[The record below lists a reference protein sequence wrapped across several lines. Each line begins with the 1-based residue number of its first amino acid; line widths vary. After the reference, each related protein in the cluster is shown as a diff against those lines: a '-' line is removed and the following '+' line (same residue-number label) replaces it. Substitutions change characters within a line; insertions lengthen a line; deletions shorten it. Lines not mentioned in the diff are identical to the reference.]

1 MVEDLAASYVALKL
15 ENEILQ
21 AQVKRLVEENAAL
34 QAQIPELQKSG
45 AANEDK
51 SLRKSSEAQKSPE
64 SPELLEPPAA
74 RASQKPWEPSEI
86 TELGRPPE
94 IKEARELSAIRE
106 PRGCPEIKEPR
117 DPSVIRELMG
127 LPEIKESQ
135 KPPETKEPQK
145 PPEIK
150 EPQKP
155 PETKEPQKPPEIKEP
170 QKPPE
175 TKEPQKPPEIKEPQK
190 PPEIKEPQ
198 KPPEIKE
205 PVGPSVITEFRGS
218 PEIKEPCPPPKF
230 KENWEPQEPPEVD
243 ESWEPPGTLESTTAW
258 GLQEPTKAKEA
269 HSPSEFQELSAWK
282 PPAGKEP
289 QEIQKALE
297 YPATQKP
304 QDYDLPAVWDAGPT
318 DTQGT
323 PGTKE
328 LQNSQLHN
336 PTNDEESQKVPE
348 YQETS
353 SQLEPLEYP
362 TTQEPLEPQVPQE
375 PLEPS
380 DAEEFLELSVP
391 EESLE
396 GLIVVETAT
405 ASAFPQANSR
415 LDAVALPLEDPLS
428 FNGDSQ
434 KLSEFLVQLNSYL
447 RTRGYLYPTEAALI
461 SFVGSFFS
469 GEAGRL
475 FQSLADIQSPLLEQF
490 ERFFRVLQ
498 DTFDNPESMEAANH
512 GLPQLRQGEGLVHR
526 YATRFHLIAQELNL
540 DESTFPIQY
549 QEELA
554 SSIQNEL
561 SCTSPATNLSDVII
575 ECVTLEEKTDGKAN
589 SDSSSSEEENGSES
603 PPTENQAVQATS
615 NRPHLSE
622 AERARRREGHLC
634 LYCGHPGH
642 FARDCPVKP
651 HRAQQ
656 AGNMEARR

>member
-21 AQVKRLVEENAAL
+21 AQVKRLLEENAAL

-45 AANEDK
+45 AAKEDEP
-51 SLRKSSEAQKSPE
+51 LRKSSEAQEPPE

-74 RASQKPWEPSEI
+74 RASPKPYD
-86 TELGRPPE
+86 PPE
-94 IKEARELSAIRE
+94 TREPGGTPGIKEPREPSAIRE
-106 PRGCPEIKEPR
+106 PMGGPEIKEPR
-117 DPSVIRELMG
+117 EPSVIRELMG
-127 LPEIKESQ
+127 
-135 KPPETKEPQK
+135 

-155 PETKEPQKPPEIKEP
+155 PEVKEP

-175 TKEPQKPPEIKEPQK
+175 TKESHSPPELQK
-190 PPEIKEPQ
+190 
-198 KPPEIKE
+198 
-205 PVGPSVITEFRGS
+205 
-218 PEIKEPCPPPKF
+218 
-230 KENWEPQEPPEVD
+230 
-243 ESWEPPGTLESTTAW
+243 
-258 GLQEPTKAKEA
+258 
-269 HSPSEFQELSAWK
+269 LSAWK
-282 PPAGKEP
+282 PPAAKEP

-297 YPATQKP
+297 SPATQKP
-304 QDYDLPAVWDAGPT
+304 QASSRGCDLPAVWEAGST

-323 PGTKE
+323 PAIKE

-353 SQLEPLEYP
+353 SQLEPLEHP
-362 TTQEPLEPQVPQE
+362 TNQEPLEPWVPQE
-375 PLEPS
+375 PLDSS

-391 EESLE
+391 EESPE
-396 GLIVVETAT
+396 GLVVVGTAT
-405 ASAFPQANSR
+405 ASAQSR
-415 LDAVALPLEDPLS
+415 LDAVALPLEDPLA

-434 KLSEFLVQLNSYL
+434 KLFEFLVQLNSYL
-447 RTRGYLYPTEAALI
+447 RTRGHLYPTEAALI

-469 GEAGRL
+469 GEVGRL
-475 FQSLADIQSPLLEQF
+475 FQSLADIQSPLGEQF
-490 ERFFRVLQ
+490 ERFFRVIQ
-498 DTFDNPESMEAANH
+498 DTFDNPESMEVANH

-540 DESTFPIQY
+540 DESTFHIQF

-561 SCTSPATNLSDVII
+561 SCPSPATNLSDVII
-575 ECVTLEEKTDGKAN
+575 ECVTLEEKTGGKAD

-656 AGNMEARR
+656 AGNLEARR

>member
-21 AQVKRLVEENAAL
+21 AQVKRLMEENAAL

-45 AANEDK
+45 AAKEDEPF
-51 SLRKSSEAQKSPE
+51 RKSSEAQEPPESPE

-74 RASQKPWEPSEI
+74 RASQKLWEPPEV
-86 TELGRPPE
+86 TESGVPPE
-94 IKEARELSAIRE
+94 IKEPTEPSAIRE
-106 PRGCPEIKEPR
+106 PRGGPEIKEPTEPSAIREPRGGPEIKEPR
-117 DPSVIRELMG
+117 DPSTIRESRG
-127 LPEIKESQ
+127 GPEIKDL
-135 KPPETKEPQK
+135 PE
-145 PPEIK
+145 
-150 EPQKP
+150 
-155 PETKEPQKPPEIKEP
+155 
-170 QKPPE
+170 
-175 TKEPQKPPEIKEPQK
+175 
-190 PPEIKEPQ
+190 
-198 KPPEIKE
+198 
-205 PVGPSVITEFRGS
+205 
-218 PEIKEPCPPPKF
+218 
-230 KENWEPQEPPEVD
+230 
-243 ESWEPPGTLESTTAW
+243 L
-258 GLQEPTKAKEA
+258 
-269 HSPSEFQELSAWK
+269 QELSAWK
-282 PPAGKEP
+282 LPTGKEP

-297 YPATQKP
+297 FPAIQNP
-304 QDYDLPAVWDAGPT
+304 QAFSRGYDLPAVWEAGPT

-323 PGTKE
+323 PAIKE

-348 YQETS
+348 YKETS
-353 SQLEPLEYP
+353 SQLETLGHPA
-362 TTQEPLEPQVPQE
+362 TQEPLEPRVPQE
-375 PLEPS
+375 PLDPS

-396 GLIVVETAT
+396 GLIVAH
-405 ASAFPQANSR
+405 NR
-415 LDAVALPLEDPLS
+415 LEAIVLPLDDPLA
-428 FNGDSQ
+428 FRGDSQ

-447 RTRGYLYPTEAALI
+447 RTRGHLYPTEAALI
-461 SFVGSFFS
+461 RFVGSFFS

-475 FQSLADIQSPLLEQF
+475 FQSLTNIQSPLLEPF
-490 ERFFRVLQ
+490 ERFFRELQ
-498 DTFDNPESMEAANH
+498 DTFANSESMEVANH
-512 GLPQLRQGEGLVHR
+512 GLPQLCQGDGLVHR
-526 YATRFHLIAQELNL
+526 YATHFHLIAQELNL
-540 DESTFPIQY
+540 DASTFRIQF

-561 SCTSPATNLSDVII
+561 SCIRPATNLSDVII
-575 ECVTLEEKTDGKAN
+575 ECVTLEEKTDEKAD

-603 PPTENQAVQATS
+603 PPTENQAVQATN

>member
-21 AQVKRLVEENAAL
+21 AQVKRLMEENAAL

-45 AANEDK
+45 AAKEDEPF
-51 SLRKSSEAQKSPE
+51 RKSSEAQEPPESPE

-74 RASQKPWEPSEI
+74 RASQKLWEPPEV
-86 TELGRPPE
+86 TESGVPPE
-94 IKEARELSAIRE
+94 IKEPTEPSAIRE
-106 PRGCPEIKEPR
+106 PRGGPEIKEPTEPSAIREPRGGPEIKEPR
-117 DPSVIRELMG
+117 DPSTIRESRG
-127 LPEIKESQ
+127 GPEIKESREPSAIRELKGLPEVEGLQ
-135 KPPETKEPQK
+135 KPPETNKSG
-145 PPEIK
+145 
-150 EPQKP
+150 
-155 PETKEPQKPPEIKEP
+155 
-170 QKPPE
+170 
-175 TKEPQKPPEIKEPQK
+175 
-190 PPEIKEPQ
+190 
-198 KPPEIKE
+198 
-205 PVGPSVITEFRGS
+205 GPSVITEFRGS
-218 PEIKEPCPPPKF
+218 TEIKEPHPSPKF
-230 KENWEPQEPPEVD
+230 KEDWEPQGPPEVS
-243 ESWEPPGTLESTTAW
+243 ESWEPPGSLESTAAW
-258 GLQEPTKAKEA
+258 GLQEPSKAQEA
-269 HSPSEFQELSAWK
+269 HSLPELQELSAWK
-282 PPAGKEP
+282 LPTGKEP

-297 YPATQKP
+297 FPAIQNP
-304 QDYDLPAVWDAGPT
+304 QAFSRGYDLPAVWEAGPT

-323 PGTKE
+323 PAIKE

-348 YQETS
+348 YKETS
-353 SQLEPLEYP
+353 SQLETLGHPA
-362 TTQEPLEPQVPQE
+362 TQEPLEPRVPQE
-375 PLEPS
+375 PLDPS

-396 GLIVVETAT
+396 GLIVVGTGR
-405 ASAFPQANSR
+405 ASAFPQAHNR
-415 LDAVALPLEDPLS
+415 LEAIVLPLDDPLA
-428 FNGDSQ
+428 FRGDSQ

-447 RTRGYLYPTEAALI
+447 RTRGHLYPTEAALI
-461 SFVGSFFS
+461 RFVGSFFS

-475 FQSLADIQSPLLEQF
+475 FQSLTNIQSPLLEPF
-490 ERFFRVLQ
+490 ERFFRELQ
-498 DTFDNPESMEAANH
+498 DTFANSESMEVANH
-512 GLPQLRQGEGLVHR
+512 GLPQLCQGDGLVHR
-526 YATRFHLIAQELNL
+526 YATHFHLIAQELNL
-540 DESTFPIQY
+540 DASTFRIQF

-561 SCTSPATNLSDVII
+561 SCIRPATNLSDVII
-575 ECVTLEEKTDGKAN
+575 ECVTLEEKTDEKAD

-603 PPTENQAVQATS
+603 PPTENQAVQATN

>member
-21 AQVKRLVEENAAL
+21 AQVKRLLEENAAL

-45 AANEDK
+45 AAKEDEP
-51 SLRKSSEAQKSPE
+51 LRKSSEAQEPPE

-74 RASQKPWEPSEI
+74 R
-86 TELGRPPE
+86 
-94 IKEARELSAIRE
+94 
-106 PRGCPEIKEPR
+106 
-117 DPSVIRELMG
+117 
-127 LPEIKESQ
+127 
-135 KPPETKEPQK
+135 
-145 PPEIK
+145 
-150 EPQKP
+150 
-155 PETKEPQKPPEIKEP
+155 
-170 QKPPE
+170 
-175 TKEPQKPPEIKEPQK
+175 EPQKPPEIKEPQK
-190 PPEIKEPQ
+190 PPEIKE
-198 KPPEIKE
+198 
-205 PVGPSVITEFRGS
+205 
-218 PEIKEPCPPPKF
+218 
-230 KENWEPQEPPEVD
+230 
-243 ESWEPPGTLESTTAW
+243 
-258 GLQEPTKAKEA
+258 
-269 HSPSEFQELSAWK
+269 LSAWK
-282 PPAGKEP
+282 PPASKEP

-297 YPATQKP
+297 SPATQKP
-304 QDYDLPAVWDAGPT
+304 QASSRGCDLPAVWEAGST
-318 DTQGT
+318 DTHGT
-323 PGTKE
+323 PAIKE

-353 SQLEPLEYP
+353 SQLEPLEHP
-362 TTQEPLEPQVPQE
+362 TNQEPLEPWVPQE
-375 PLEPS
+375 PLDSS

-391 EESLE
+391 EESPE
-396 GLIVVETAT
+396 GLVVVGTAT
-405 ASAFPQANSR
+405 ASAFPQAQSR
-415 LDAVALPLEDPLS
+415 LDAVALPLEDPLA

-434 KLSEFLVQLNSYL
+434 KLFEFLVQLNSYL
-447 RTRGYLYPTEAALI
+447 RTRGHLYPTEAALI

-469 GEAGRL
+469 GEVGRL
-475 FQSLADIQSPLLEQF
+475 FQSLADIQSPLGEQF
-490 ERFFRVLQ
+490 ERFFRVIQ
-498 DTFDNPESMEAANH
+498 DTFDNPESMEVANH

-540 DESTFPIQY
+540 DESTFHIQF

-575 ECVTLEEKTDGKAN
+575 ECVTLEEKTGGKAD

-656 AGNMEARR
+656 AGNLEARR